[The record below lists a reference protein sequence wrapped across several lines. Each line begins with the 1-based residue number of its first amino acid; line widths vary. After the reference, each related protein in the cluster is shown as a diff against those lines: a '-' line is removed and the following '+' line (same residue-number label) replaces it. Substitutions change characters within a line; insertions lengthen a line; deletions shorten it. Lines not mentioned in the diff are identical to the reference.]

1 MRHADPCQF
10 EFSFSL
16 PPVPEAHSPRL
27 GEGMAPPRTA
37 RGRNMENAQH
47 TDHETDDLES
57 SFAPALRL
65 LSTELAP
72 RVSEPRAAKLTG
84 PEDAGRL
91 LVDLIGRKDREHFV
105 VLHLDTRHRVRSV
118 ETISIGTLNTSL
130 VHPREV
136 FKAAILSNS
145 QAIIC
150 GHNHPSGELDPSE
163 DDSAIHQRLKEAGHL
178 LGIEVLDFLVVSAT
192 DYRSF
197 AMRP

>member
-1 MRHADPCQF
+1 MRHADSGQF

-27 GEGMAPPRTA
+27 GEGMAPPGT
-37 RGRNMENAQH
+37 GRNMEKGEH
-47 TDHETDDLES
+47 TDHETDGLAEDFL
-57 SFAPALRL
+57 APALRL

-72 RVSEPRAAKLTG
+72 RVSEPVAKLTG
-84 PEDAGRL
+84 PEEAGRL
-91 LVDLIGRKDREHFV
+91 LVDLIGKKDREHFV
-105 VLHLDTRHRVRSV
+105 VLHLDTRHRVRAV
-118 ETISIGTLNTSL
+118 ETISVGTLNASL

-145 QAIIC
+145 HAIIC
-150 GHNHPSGELDPSE
+150 GHNHPSAELDPSA
-163 DDSAIHQRLKEAGHL
+163 DDLAIHQRLKEAGQL